1 MLTTPQGL
9 SEIPEASPVKAIT
22 ILILCWSFSP
32 PAQGQIFSLSKER
45 MIEFTKHDSYE
56 RFPDGRPK
64 VPLNLIEWLAE
75 LSVEEAWGV
84 LRSKGYMKQ
93 YADGFEMLK
102 PGQRLVGR
110 AVTAQYLPHRPDL
123 EEVVDVDAEKK
134 GLARGNTQKVVD
146 ALIRDDVAVVDLM
159 GAAPGH
165 NFGGDNLHSA
175 IWGQTRRGAVVDG
188 TIRDLQGTF
197 DLPLNIFYKKAHPA
211 AVSGVLMVALNIPVE
226 ISGAVA
232 MPGDVVLG
240 DGEGLIFIP
249 PHLVEAVLE
258 RADSIHIKDEW
269 TKDKLITGQYRASD
283 LYGSKLS
290 LEMQK
295 DFDEF
300 KAKRMKEIEAARSNQ

>member
-1 MLTTPQGL
+1 MKAFVTFVLCCGL
-9 SEIPEASPVKAIT
+9 ALPASA
-22 ILILCWSFSP
+22 
-32 PAQGQIFSLSKER
+32 QIFSLTKER
-45 MIEFTKHDSYE
+45 MIELTKHNPYE

-64 VPLNLIEWLAE
+64 VPLHLIERVAE

-84 LRSKGYMKQ
+84 LRRKGYMKQ
-93 YADGFEMLK
+93 YADGFEILK

-110 AVTAQYLPHRPDL
+110 AMTAQYLPHRPDL
-123 EEVVDVDAEKK
+123 QEVVDADAEEK

-146 ALIRDDVAVVDLM
+146 ALVRDDVAVVDLM

-188 TIRDLQGTF
+188 TIRDLQWTY

-240 DGEGLIFIP
+240 DREGVIFIP
-249 PHLVEAVLE
+249 PHMVEPVLDY
-258 RADSIHIKDEW
+258 ADSVKIKDEW
-269 TKDKLITGQYRASD
+269 TKAKLITGEYRASD

-290 LEMQK
+290 PEMQG
-295 DFDEF
+295 DFDAF
-300 KAKRMKEIEAARSNQ
+300 KERRMKEITAARGEK

>member
-1 MLTTPQGL
+1 M
-9 SEIPEASPVKAIT
+9 KAIT
-22 ILILCWSFSP
+22 PFLLCCALAV
-32 PAQGQIFSLSKER
+32 PASGQVFSLTREQ
-45 MIEFTKHDSYE
+45 MIEFTKHNPYE

-64 VPLNLIEWLAE
+64 VPIDLIERIAE

-84 LRSKGYMKQ
+84 LLKEGYEKQ
-93 YADGFEMLK
+93 YADGFEILK

-123 EEVVDVDAEKK
+123 QEVVDADAEKK
-134 GLARGNTQKVVD
+134 GIAKGNTQKVVD
-146 ALIRDDVAVVDLM
+146 ALVLDDVAVVDLM

-175 IWGQTRRGAVVDG
+175 IWGQTKRGAVVDG
-188 TIRDLQGTF
+188 TIRDLQGTY

-211 AVSGVLMVALNIPVE
+211 AVGGVLMVALNIPVE

-240 DGEGLIFIP
+240 DREGVIFIP
-249 PHLVEAVLE
+249 PHLVQKVLDY
-258 RADSIHIKDEW
+258 ADSIHIKDEW
-269 TKDKLITGQYRASD
+269 TKAKLITGEYRASD

-290 LEMQK
+290 PEMQK
-295 DFDEF
+295 DFDAF
-300 KAKRMKEIEAARSNQ
+300 KAKRMKEIEEERAKK

>member
-1 MLTTPQGL
+1 MKAVITFVLCCGFAFP
-9 SEIPEASPVKAIT
+9 AS
-22 ILILCWSFSP
+22 
-32 PAQGQIFSLSKER
+32 GQIFSLTKEQ
-45 MIEFTKHDSYE
+45 MIEFTKHNPDD

-64 VPLNLIEWLAE
+64 VPRSLIERVAE

-84 LRSKGYMKQ
+84 LRGKGYMKQ
-93 YADGFEMLK
+93 YADGFEILK

-123 EEVVDVDAEKK
+123 EEVVDADAEKK
-134 GLARGNTQKVVD
+134 GLARGNTQRVVD

-188 TIRDLQGTF
+188 TIRDLQWTF
-197 DLPLNIFYKKAHPA
+197 ALPLNIFYKKAHPA

-240 DGEGLIFIP
+240 DREGVIFIP
-249 PHLVEAVLE
+249 PHLVEPVLDH
-258 RADSIHIKDEW
+258 ADSVHIKDEW
-269 TKDKLITGQYRASD
+269 TKNKLITGKYRASD

-290 LEMQK
+290 PEMQK
-295 DFDEF
+295 DFDAF
-300 KAKRMKEIEAARSNQ
+300 KEKRMREIRAARGEK

>member
-1 MLTTPQGL
+1 MKVILTFVLLCALALP
-9 SEIPEASPVKAIT
+9 AS
-22 ILILCWSFSP
+22 
-32 PAQGQIFSLSKER
+32 GQIFSLTKEQ
-45 MIEFTKHDSYE
+45 MIEFTKHNPYE

-64 VPLNLIEWLAE
+64 VPLNLIERIAE

-93 YADGFEMLK
+93 YADGFEILK

-110 AVTAQYLPHRPDL
+110 AMTAQYLPHRPDL
-123 EEVVDVDAEKK
+123 EEVVDADAKKK
-134 GLARGNTQKVVD
+134 GLAAGNTQKVVD
-146 ALIRDDVAVVDLM
+146 ALVRDDVAVVDLM

-211 AVSGVLMVALNIPVE
+211 AVEGVLVVALNIPVE
-226 ISGAVA
+226 ISGAVV

-240 DGEGLIFIP
+240 DREGVIFIP
-249 PHLVEAVLE
+249 PHLVQEVLDY
-258 RADSIHIKDEW
+258 ADSIHIKDEW
-269 TKDKLITGQYRASD
+269 TKAKLITGEYRASD

-290 LEMQK
+290 PEMQK
-295 DFDEF
+295 DFDAF
-300 KAKRMKEIEAARSNQ
+300 KEKRMKEIEAARRSK

>member
-1 MLTTPQGL
+1 MKPVAALLL
-9 SEIPEASPVKAIT
+9 SLALALPASSQV
-22 ILILCWSFSP
+22 
-32 PAQGQIFSLSKER
+32 FSLTKEQ
-45 MIEFTKHDSYE
+45 MIEFTKQNPYE

-64 VPLNLIEWLAE
+64 VPIELIERIGE

-84 LRSKGYMKQ
+84 LRGKGYMKQ
-93 YADGFEMLK
+93 YADGFEILK

-123 EEVVDVDAEKK
+123 EEVVDTDAEKK

-188 TIRDLQGTF
+188 TIRDLQWTY

-211 AVSGVLMVALNIPVE
+211 AVSGVLMVGLNIPVE
-226 ISGAVA
+226 ISGAVV

-240 DGEGLIFIP
+240 DREGVIFIP

-258 RADSIHIKDEW
+258 RADALHIKDEW
-269 TKDKLITGQYRASD
+269 TKAKLITGEYRASD
-283 LYGSKLS
+283 LYGGELS
-290 LEMQK
+290 PEMQK
-295 DFDEF
+295 DYDAF
-300 KAKRMKEIEAARSNQ
+300 KERRMREIEAARKDE

>member
-1 MLTTPQGL
+1 MRMLLTLALCGAL
-9 SEIPEASPVKAIT
+9 S
-22 ILILCWSFSP
+22 L
-32 PAQGQIFSLSKER
+32 PALGQVFSLTKEQ
-45 MIEFTKHDSYE
+45 MIEFTKHNPYE

-64 VPLNLIEWLAE
+64 VPLNLIERIAE

-84 LRSKGYMKQ
+84 LRGKGYQKQ
-93 YADGFEMLK
+93 YADGFDILK

-110 AVTAQYLPHRPDL
+110 AVTAQYLPFRPDL
-123 EEVVDVDAEKK
+123 EEVVDADAEKK
-134 GLARGNTQKVVD
+134 GLAKGNTQKVVD
-146 ALIRDDVAVVDLM
+146 VLVRDDVAVVDLM

-175 IWGQTRRGAVVDG
+175 IWGQTHRGAVVDG

-211 AVSGVLMVALNIPVE
+211 AVEGVLMVGLNIPVE

-240 DGEGLIFIP
+240 DREGVIFIP

-258 RADSIHIKDEW
+258 YADGIHIKDEW
-269 TKDKLITGQYRASD
+269 TKAKLITGQYRASD

-290 LEMQK
+290 PEMQK
-295 DFDEF
+295 DFDAF
-300 KAKRMKEIEAARSNQ
+300 KARRTKEMKAERGEK

>member
-1 MLTTPQGL
+1 MKAVITFAL
-9 SEIPEASPVKAIT
+9 SCSLALPV
-22 ILILCWSFSP
+22 S
-32 PAQGQIFSLSKER
+32 GQIFSLSKER
-45 MIEFTKHDSYE
+45 MIEFTKHNPYD

-64 VPLNLIEWLAE
+64 VPLNLIERIAE

-93 YADGFEMLK
+93 YADGFEILK

-123 EEVVDVDAEKK
+123 EEVVDADAQKK

-159 GAAPGH
+159 GATPGH

-188 TIRDLQGTF
+188 TIRDLQWTF
-197 DLPLNIFYKKAHPA
+197 DLPLNIFFKKAHPA

-240 DGEGLIFIP
+240 DREGVIFIP

-258 RADSIHIKDEW
+258 RADAIHIKDEW
-269 TKDKLITGQYRASD
+269 TKAKLITGEYRASD
-283 LYGSKLS
+283 LYGSELS
-290 LEMQK
+290 PEMQK
-295 DFDEF
+295 DFDTF
-300 KAKRMKEIEAARSNQ
+300 KKKRMEEIEAGR

>member
-1 MLTTPQGL
+1 MKTLIPFVLCFGL
-9 SEIPEASPVKAIT
+9 ALPAS
-22 ILILCWSFSP
+22 
-32 PAQGQIFSLSKER
+32 GQIFSLSKER
-45 MIEFTKHDSYE
+45 MIELTKNNPYD

-64 VPLNLIEWLAE
+64 VPLNLIERIAE

-84 LRSKGYMKQ
+84 LRREGYMKQ
-93 YADGFEMLK
+93 YADGFEILK

-110 AVTAQYLPHRPDL
+110 AMTAQYLPHRPDL
-123 EEVVDVDAEKK
+123 QEMVDADAEQK

-146 ALIRDDVAVVDLM
+146 KLIRDDVAVVDLM

-175 IWGQTRRGAVVDG
+175 IWGQTHRGAVVDG
-188 TIRDLQGTF
+188 TIRDLQWTY

-211 AVSGVLMVALNIPVE
+211 AVSGVLVVALNIPVE

-240 DGEGLIFIP
+240 DREGVIFIP
-249 PHLVEAVLE
+249 PHLVEPVLDY
-258 RADSIHIKDEW
+258 ADSVKIKDEW
-269 TKDKLITGQYRASD
+269 TKNKLITGEYRASD

-290 LEMQK
+290 PEMQE
-295 DFDEF
+295 DYDAF
-300 KAKRMKEIEAARSNQ
+300 KEKRMKEIQAARGVN

>member
-1 MLTTPQGL
+1 MKTFVT
-9 SEIPEASPVKAIT
+9 
-22 ILILCWSFSP
+22 LILSCIIAL
-32 PAQGQIFSLSKER
+32 PASGQIFSLSRER
-45 MIEFTKHDSYE
+45 MIEFTKHNPYE

-64 VPLNLIEWLAE
+64 VPLSLIERIGE

-93 YADGFEMLK
+93 YADGFEILK

-110 AVTAQYLPHRPDL
+110 ALTAQYLPHRPDL
-123 EEVVDVDAEKK
+123 EEVVDADAQKK

-175 IWGQTRRGAVVDG
+175 IWGQTHRGAVVDG

-211 AVSGVLMVALNIPVE
+211 AVGGVLMVALNIPVE
-226 ISGAVA
+226 ISGAVV

-240 DGEGLIFIP
+240 DREGVIFIP
-249 PHLVEAVLE
+249 PHLVEPVLE

-269 TKDKLITGQYRASD
+269 TKAKLITGEYRASD
-283 LYGSKLS
+283 LYGAELS
-290 LEMQK
+290 GEMQK
-295 DFDEF
+295 DFDAF
-300 KAKRMKEIEAARSNQ
+300 KKKLMKEIEAARGKK

>member
-1 MLTTPQGL
+1 M
-9 SEIPEASPVKAIT
+9 KAIVA
-22 ILILCWSFSP
+22 LALLCGLVL
-32 PAQGQIFSLSKER
+32 PASGQIFSLTKEQ
-45 MIEFTKHDSYE
+45 MIEFTKQNPYE

-64 VPLNLIEWLAE
+64 VPLNLIERIAE

-93 YADGFEMLK
+93 YADGFEILK

-110 AVTAQYLPHRPDL
+110 AMTAQYLPHRPDL
-123 EEVVDVDAEKK
+123 EEVVDADAKKK
-134 GLARGNTQKVVD
+134 GLAAGNTQKVVD
-146 ALIRDDVAVVDLM
+146 ALVRDDVAVVDLM
-159 GAAPGH
+159 GAAQGH

-211 AVSGVLMVALNIPVE
+211 AVEGVLVVALNIPVE
-226 ISGAVA
+226 ISGAVV

-240 DGEGLIFIP
+240 DREGVIFIP
-249 PHLVEAVLE
+249 PHLVQEVLDY
-258 RADSIHIKDEW
+258 ADSIHIKDGW
-269 TKDKLITGQYRASD
+269 TKAKLITGEYRASD

-290 LEMQK
+290 PEMQK
-295 DFDEF
+295 DFDAF
-300 KAKRMKEIEAARSNQ
+300 KEKRMKEIEAARRAK

>member
-1 MLTTPQGL
+1 VKILLALVLCCGL
-9 SEIPEASPVKAIT
+9 ALPAS
-22 ILILCWSFSP
+22 
-32 PAQGQIFSLSKER
+32 AQVFSLSRER
-45 MIEFTKHDSYE
+45 MIEFTKHNPYD

-64 VPLNLIEWLAE
+64 VPLNLIERIAE

-84 LRSKGYMKQ
+84 LRGKGYMKQ
-93 YADGFEMLK
+93 YADGFEILK

-123 EEVVDVDAEKK
+123 EEVVDADAQKK

-159 GAAPGH
+159 GAAEGH

-175 IWGQTRRGAVVDG
+175 IWGQTHRGAVVDG

-197 DLPLNIFYKKAHPA
+197 DLPLNIFFKKAHPA
-211 AVSGVLMVALNIPVE
+211 AVAGVLMVALNIPVE

-240 DGEGLIFIP
+240 DREGVIFIP

-258 RADSIHIKDEW
+258 KADSIHIKDEW
-269 TKDKLITGQYRASD
+269 TKAKLITGKYRASD

-290 LEMQK
+290 PEMQK
-295 DFDEF
+295 DFDAF
-300 KAKRMKEIEAARSNQ
+300 AARRMKELEAERGNK

>member
-1 MLTTPQGL
+1 M
-9 SEIPEASPVKAIT
+9 KAIAIVT
-22 ILILCWSFSP
+22 VCCVLAL
-32 PAQGQIFSLSKER
+32 PAAGQVFSLSREE
-45 MIEFTKHDSYE
+45 MIEFTKENPYE

-64 VPLNLIEWLAE
+64 VPLELLERVAE

-84 LRSKGYMKQ
+84 LRGEGYMKQ
-93 YADGFEMLK
+93 YADGFEILK

-123 EEVVDVDAEKK
+123 QNVVDANAELK

-146 ALIRDDVAVVDLM
+146 ALIMDDVAVVDLM

-188 TIRDLQGTF
+188 TIRDLQATH

-211 AVSGVLMVALNIPVE
+211 AVSGVLMVGLNIPVE

-240 DGEGLIFIP
+240 DREGVIFIP
-249 PHLVEAVLE
+249 PHLVQKVLDK
-258 RADSIHIKDEW
+258 ADSIHIKDEW
-269 TKDKLITGQYRASD
+269 TKAKLITGEYRASD
-283 LYGSKLS
+283 LYGSELS
-290 LEMQK
+290 PEMQK
-295 DFDEF
+295 DFDAF
-300 KAKRMKEIEAARSNQ
+300 KAKRMKEMEKARRKK

>member
-1 MLTTPQGL
+1 MRKLTVLLICCALALP
-9 SEIPEASPVKAIT
+9 AS
-22 ILILCWSFSP
+22 
-32 PAQGQIFSLSKER
+32 GQVFSLTKER
-45 MIEFTKHDSYE
+45 MIEFTKHNPYE

-64 VPLNLIEWLAE
+64 VPLNLLERVAE
-75 LSVEEAWGV
+75 LSVEEAWGI
-84 LRSKGYMKQ
+84 LRGKGYMKQ
-93 YADGFEMLK
+93 YADGFEILK

-123 EEVVDVDAEKK
+123 QEVVDADAEKK

-146 ALIRDDVAVVDLM
+146 VLIRDDVAVVDLM

-188 TIRDLQGTF
+188 TIRDLQATF
-197 DLPLNIFYKKAHPA
+197 DLPLNIFYKKAHPS
-211 AVSGVLMVALNIPVE
+211 AVTGVLMVALNIPVE

-240 DGEGLIFIP
+240 DREGVIFIP
-249 PHLVEAVLE
+249 PHLVEPVLDH
-258 RADSIHIKDEW
+258 ADSIHIKDEW
-269 TKDKLITGQYRASD
+269 TKAKLITGEYRASD

-290 LEMQK
+290 SEMQQ
-295 DFDEF
+295 DFDAF
-300 KAKRMKEIEAARSNQ
+300 KEKRMREIRAARAQ